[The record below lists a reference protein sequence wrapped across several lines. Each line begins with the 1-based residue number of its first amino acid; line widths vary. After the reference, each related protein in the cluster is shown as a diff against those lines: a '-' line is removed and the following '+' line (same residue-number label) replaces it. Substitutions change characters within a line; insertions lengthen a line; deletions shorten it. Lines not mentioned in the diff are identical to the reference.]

1 MNSTVEKRTKAL
13 NWVVSGFLI
22 LLLIAATLSVGANRP
37 VFWALNAAVVL
48 AVSAIVLACA
58 GFGVTQLRYPF
69 TRWGFI
75 GWIALAYVCGVGIY
89 FAVAL
94 ALGEKGAVS
103 QGNMLLGLLRI
114 LTYAGVYFL
123 TLQVAT
129 SVRRARKLAWAIF
142 AAVVLLALYGLIAH
156 RAPEFLLYDKPAGMS
171 QLTGPFI
178 NRNSYATFLAMG
190 CAIGTSL
197 VLRNDR
203 SGGMGR
209 KKSRFDVELIAGRA
223 FVFVAVLLLFA
234 SILASGSRMG
244 ALVGVLAIMVPVV
257 LRVLHSRQADV
268 GGQAVLGIAIA
279 VVVLLAFVL
288 VGALY
293 GGLLVER
300 LGSTGMSA
308 DVRLDLYRNI
318 WKIILERPLFGY
330 GLDSF
335 EFAFRQG
342 HELPV
347 SPDLRWKNAHNTYL
361 ELWLEL
367 GLILGSLPPLLCAVA
382 LLRLMKRAATNQYTG
397 YLAQAVVA
405 VIIVGAVHSLA
416 DFSLEIEANVF
427 LFLMLA
433 ALGLAPND
441 VKIESDDA

>member
-1 MNSTVEKRTKAL
+1 MSTAIDRRTKVL
-13 NWVVSGFLI
+13 NWILAGFLV
-22 LLLIAATLSVGANRP
+22 LLLVASTLSIGANRP
-37 VFWALNAAVVL
+37 VFWALNAVVVL
-48 AVSAIVLACA
+48 TVVGLVLASA
-58 GFGVTQLRYPF
+58 GLGLTHLRYPF
-69 TRWGFI
+69 ARWGLI
-75 GWIALAYVCGVGIY
+75 GWLALAYLGGVGLHLVVGY
-89 FAVAL
+89 Q
-94 ALGEKGAVS
+94 LGDAGAVS

-114 LTYAGVYFL
+114 VTYGGVFFL
-123 TLQVAT
+123 ALQVAT
-129 SVRRARKLAWAIF
+129 SVRRARKLAWAVF

-156 RAPEFLLYDKPAGMS
+156 RVPELLLYDKAEGLRE
-171 QLTGPFI
+171 LTGPFI

-190 CAIGTSL
+190 CAIGTAL

-209 KKSRFDVELIAGRA
+209 KKSRLDLELIAGRA

-234 SILASGSRMG
+234 SILATGSRMG
-244 ALVGVLAIMVPVV
+244 GFVGVLAILIPVA
-257 LRVLHSRQADV
+257 LRVLHSRQASA
-268 GGQAVLGIAIA
+268 GGQAVMGIAIA

-288 VGALY
+288 VSALY

-308 DVRLDLYRNI
+308 DVRLDLYKNVWRI
-318 WKIILERPLFGY
+318 VLDRPLFGH

-382 LLRLMKRAATNQYTG
+382 LVRLLRRAASNQFTG
-397 YLAQAVVA
+397 YLAQAGVA
-405 VIIVGAVHSLA
+405 VIVVGAVHSLA
-416 DFSLEIEANVF
+416 DFSLEIQANVF
-427 LFLMLA
+427 LFLILI

-441 VKIESDDA
+441 AKITDDDA